1 MSPGVSPMRPLWH
14 AEGPYTF
21 PSVTI
26 LDDARSGMNPDIRP
40 QDDLFG
46 HVNGTW
52 LETTEIPQDRSSW
65 GPFVELAEG
74 VEANVREIIEAC
86 ARGEGDSDEERK
98 IGDVFTSFMDEERIE
113 SLGAEPL
120 TPLFEEIAAI
130 SDKDQL
136 AAFIGGDQGRGRGGP
151 LLVFL
156 YTPYPTPLLPP

>member
-1 MSPGVSPMRPLWH
+1 
-14 AEGPYTF
+14 
-21 PSVTI
+21 
-26 LDDARSGMNPDIRP
+26 MNPDIRP

-98 IGDVFTSFMDEERIE
+98 IGEVYTSFMDEERIE

-120 TPLFEEIAAI
+120 TPLFDEIAAI
-130 SDKDQL
+130 TGKDQL
-136 AAFIGGDQGRGRGGP
+136 AAFIGG
-151 LLVFL
+151 
-156 YTPYPTPLLPP
+156 